1 MNGVN
6 KGKGKLGED
15 ELQTEQRKV
24 LEVNELVERVRQ
36 NWRAARWTSE
46 IVDELRNA
54 EKREMFE
61 MTRAVNEKAGI
72 CQRSAMKKNN
82 NDETQFS
89 GTTLFDSQGSRFREI
104 RRWYAKLQEFRKWSA
119 ELNGCNRNFEWFIS
133 RSTMLHYDGFELL
146 LHRNSTATSMLLH
159 IVS

>member
-46 IVDELRNA
+46 IADELRSERCLKWQEPWMRRQAYVNA
-54 EKREMFE
+54 AQWRGTIMMRRNSTELRYSIAKVRDFEKSEDNAQNFKNLE
-61 MTRAVNEKAGI
+61 NGL
-72 CQRSAMKKNN
+72 RSWM
-82 NDETQFS
+82 DIIEFS
-89 GTTLFDSQGSRFREI
+89 IDSLADAQ
-104 RRWYAKLQEFRKWSA
+104 
-119 ELNGCNRNFEWFIS
+119 CV
-133 RSTMLHYDGFELL
+133 HYDDFELL
-146 LHRNSTATSMLLH
+146 LHRNSTVASMLLH
-159 IVS
+159 IIP